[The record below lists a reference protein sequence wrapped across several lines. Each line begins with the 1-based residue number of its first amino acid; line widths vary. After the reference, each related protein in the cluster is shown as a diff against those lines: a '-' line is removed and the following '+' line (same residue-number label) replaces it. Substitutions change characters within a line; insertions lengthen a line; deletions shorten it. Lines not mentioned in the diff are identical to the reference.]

1 MVQHFADNLSI
12 HLDTAGLQR
21 LESHAP
27 GMADRALELLARQTA
42 AQAQQNIRTV
52 GAIDTAFM
60 INTTAA
66 RRVKELTWSVGT
78 AADYG
83 VYIEYGTRFV
93 SPRPWLGPA
102 MQGAR
107 STLEKLLKATFRGI
121 GR

>member
-1 MVQHFADNLSI
+1 MAGEAFSI
-12 HLDTAGLQR
+12 FLDTSGLRR
-21 LESHAP
+21 LEARAP
-27 GMADRALELLARQTA
+27 GMADKAIELLARQTA
-42 AQAQQNIRTV
+42 AEAQRNIREV
-52 GAIDTAFM
+52 LAIDTSFM

-66 RRVKELTWSVGT
+66 RRVKELMWSVGT

-102 MQGAR
+102 MRGAKA
-107 STLEKLLKATFRGI
+107 TLEKLLKAQFRGV